1 MVEDLT
7 TGRTPDWDRL
17 YHQAESQAGHFT
29 LSEAQA
35 CGYSSQHLQKH
46 LKAGRIV
53 RVHRGIYRLTRF
65 PPTEHEELVV
75 LWLWSN
81 REGVFSHETSLALH
95 DLSDA
100 LPARVHMT
108 LPESWRAR
116 RVRVPDGLVLHYE
129 DLPDASRDW
138 FDLVP
143 VTTPK
148 QVLTECIEAR
158 ISPELT
164 GQAIRQARQRGL
176 ISSKDATRLSKQLK
190 NAQANPS

>member
-1 MVEDLT
+1 MAKGGLT
-7 TGRTPDWDRL
+7 TKPTPDWDRL
-17 YHQAESQAGHFT
+17 YRQAESQAGHFT
-29 LSEAQA
+29 LSQAEA

-46 LKAGRIV
+46 LTAGRIS
-53 RVHRGIYRLTRF
+53 RICRSIYRLTHF

-75 LWLWSN
+75 LWLWSS
-81 REGVFSHETSLALH
+81 RDGVFSHETSLALH

-116 RVRVPDGLVLHYE
+116 RVRIPDGLVLHYE

-138 FDLVP
+138 FELVP

-148 QVLTECIEAR
+148 QVLSECIEAR
-158 ISPELT
+158 VSPELI

-176 ISSKDATRLSKQLK
+176 ISSRDATRLSTRMLQS
-190 NAQANPS
+190 PGS

>member
-1 MVEDLT
+1 MAKGLT
-7 TGRTPDWDRL
+7 TRRGPDWDRL
-17 YHQAESQAGHFT
+17 YHQAEIQAGHFT

-35 CGYSSQHLQKH
+35 CGYSSQNLQKH
-46 LKAGRIV
+46 LKAGRIS

-65 PPTEHEELVV
+65 PHTEHEELVV
-75 LWLWSN
+75 PWLWSN

-129 DLPDASRDW
+129 DLPDAAHDW
-138 FDLVP
+138 FELVP

-148 QVLTECIEAR
+148 QVLAECIEAR
-158 ISPELT
+158 VSPELI

-176 ISSKDATRLSKQLK
+176 ISSKDATRLTRQLK
-190 NAQANPS
+190 NAHENPS